1 MLLWGLRMVRIGITD
16 AWGSEV
22 RSALGASLSNRFK
35 AFFAGLGVTI
45 LLQSSSATALLTA
58 SFSGQGMINT
68 GTALAVLLG
77 ADVGT
82 TLVAQVLTFD
92 LSALSPMLIILGFGM
107 FSFFSGG
114 PKHDIGRLLLGI
126 GIMLLSLKLIVAA
139 SMPMRESAIV
149 QLMFSS
155 LGDDL
160 ILAVIVAAIAAWL
173 AHSGLATVLLI
184 ITLAGSGLLEAGVA
198 FAFVL
203 GANIG
208 SAIPA
213 VVATLGANSTARRPP
228 LGNLIFR
235 ISGVLIVLPMVGL
248 LAQWHAQSDVNIAR
262 QIANFHMFFNI
273 GLSILFLPFIHQM
286 ATFTQKMLPDEEKD
300 SDQFRPMH
308 LDKSA
313 FQTPLVALVNAE
325 REVLRMGEVVERMF
339 RNTFV
344 ALKKNDVDLAKS
356 TREVDLVVNQFFEE
370 IKLYL
375 INLSRESLG
384 EKESRRSNE
393 IMAYATSLE
402 TIGNI
407 ISREMINNL
416 LRKKIHTHAK
426 MSLKDREAINK
437 LYQPVLKSFNL
448 SLSVFSSGDIAM
460 ARLLLAKKY
469 KIIKL
474 EKQGVVRHLKNL
486 REDSAYDPN
495 LSALQLDVIRDLK
508 RIHWHLAALAY
519 PILEEAGQLRSRLRS
534 NVKKQVKKESKA
546 A

>member
-1 MLLWGLRMVRIGITD
+1 MPGAAKFAARWALVSLTD
-16 AWGSEV
+16 SK
-22 RSALGASLSNRFK
+22 L
-35 AFFAGLGVTI
+35 
-45 LLQSSSATALLTA
+45 
-58 SFSGQGMINT
+58 FSP
-68 GTALAVLLG
+68 
-77 ADVGT
+77 
-82 TLVAQVLTFD
+82 D
-92 LSALSPMLIILGFGM
+92 LALSPMLIILGYGL
-107 FSFFSGG
+107 FSFFANG

-126 GIMLLSLKLIVAA
+126 GIMLLSLKLIVGA
-139 SMPMRESAIV
+139 SMPMRESEII
-149 QLMFSS
+149 QLIFSS

-160 ILAVIVAAIAAWL
+160 VLAVIVAAVVAWL

-184 ITLAGSGLLEAGVA
+184 ITLAGSGVLEAGVA

-235 ISGVLIVLPMVGL
+235 VSGVLMVFPVVGL
-248 LAQWHAQSDVNIAR
+248 LADWSAQSDIGIAR
-262 QIANFHMFFNI
+262 QIANFHMLFNI
-273 GLSILFLPFIHQM
+273 GLSIVFLPFIHQM
-286 ATFTQKMLPDEEKD
+286 ATLTRKMLPDQED
-300 SDQFRPMH
+300 SDQIRPMY

-356 TREVDLVVNQFFEE
+356 TREIDQVVNQFFEE
-370 IKLYL
+370 IKFYL
-375 INLSRESLG
+375 ISLSRESLG
-384 EKESRRSNE
+384 EKESKRSNE

-407 ISREMINNL
+407 ISREMIDNL
-416 LRKKIHTHAK
+416 LRKKIHTRAK
-426 MSLKDREAINK
+426 MSLKDREGINE

-448 SLSVFSSGDIAM
+448 SLSVFSSGDIAL
-460 ARLLLAKKY
+460 ARQLLANKY

-474 EKQGVVRHLKNL
+474 EKQGVINHLKNL
-486 REDSAYDPN
+486 REDSTYDPN
-495 LSALQLDVIRDLK
+495 LSALHLDVIRDLK
-508 RIHWHLAALAY
+508 RINWHQAALAY

-534 NVKKQVKKESKA
+534 NDKKQGKAESYPEHS
-546 A
+546 

>member
-1 MLLWGLRMVRIGITD
+1 
-16 AWGSEV
+16 
-22 RSALGASLSNRFK
+22 
-35 AFFAGLGVTI
+35 
-45 LLQSSSATALLTA
+45 
-58 SFSGQGMINT
+58 
-68 GTALAVLLG
+68 
-77 ADVGT
+77 
-82 TLVAQVLTFD
+82 
-92 LSALSPMLIILGFGM
+92 
-107 FSFFSGG
+107 
-114 PKHDIGRLLLGI
+114 
-126 GIMLLSLKLIVAA
+126 
-139 SMPMRESAIV
+139 
-149 QLMFSS
+149 MFSS

-184 ITLAGSGLLEAGVA
+184 ITLAGSGVLEPDVA

-213 VVATLGANSTARRPP
+213 IVATLGANSIARRPP

-235 ISGVLIVLPMVGL
+235 VCGVLMVLPMVGF
-248 LAQWHAQSDVNIAR
+248 LAQWLAQSDLNIAR

-273 GLSILFLPFIHQM
+273 GLSILFLPFINQM
-286 ATFTQKMLPDEEKD
+286 ATLTQKMLPDEEKD
-300 SDQFRPMH
+300 SDQLRPMH

-313 FQTPLVALVNAE
+313 FLTPLVALVNAE
-325 REVLRMGEVVERMF
+325 REVLRMGEMVERMF

-356 TREVDLVVNQFFEE
+356 TREIDQVVNQFFEE
-370 IKLYL
+370 IKFYL
-375 INLSRESLG
+375 ISLSRESLG
-384 EKESRRSNE
+384 EKESKRSNE

-407 ISREMINNL
+407 ISREMIDNL
-416 LRKKIHTHAK
+416 LRKKIHTGTK
-426 MSLKDREAINK
+426 MSLKDREAINV

-448 SLSVFSSGDIAM
+448 SLNVFSSGDITM

-474 EKQGVVRHLKNL
+474 EKQGVVNHLKNL
-486 REDSAYDPN
+486 REYNTYDPN

-508 RIHWHLAALAY
+508 RINWHLSALAY
-519 PILEEAGQLRSRLRS
+519 PILEAAGQLRSRLRS
-534 NVKKQVKKESKA
+534 NEKKQGKTESNPEIHKIEKSEEYGSFQK
-546 A
+546 